1 MIMSTGPTHE
11 QLVGYATETAAETQA
26 AWESGEVSGDTLS
39 PDVFLEAELAWLATG
54 LLPSP
59 QRSSTS
65 QHDIDTICR
74 AIVARTAIVLI
85 LNGWT
90 PPA

>member
-1 MIMSTGPTHE
+1 MTTPTHE
-11 QLVGYATETAAETQA
+11 QLVAYATKRAAEVRANWDRNEFTA
-26 AWESGEVSGDTLS
+26 DTLS
-39 PDVFLEAELAWLATG
+39 PDVFHEAELAWLDTG

-59 QRSSTS
+59 QHSTTS
-65 QHDIDTICR
+65 QHDIDEICL
-74 AIVARTAIVLI
+74 AIVARTATVLI